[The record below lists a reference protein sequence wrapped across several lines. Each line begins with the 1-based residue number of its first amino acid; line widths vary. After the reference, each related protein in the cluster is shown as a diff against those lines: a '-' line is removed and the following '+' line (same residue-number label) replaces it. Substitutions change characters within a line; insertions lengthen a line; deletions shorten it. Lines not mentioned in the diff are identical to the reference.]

1 MAAEASGSNAV
12 PGRPRRPRQ
21 RWSRWLPQSLFGRLM
36 GVLAIGLMLA
46 QLLSA
51 AINAAERDQ
60 LLSRGFGAQPAQRIA
75 DVVKLLDSLAPAERE
90 RVVAVL
96 GVPPLVLSLQDQPAI
111 AVAAVGT
118 GRGPMFAA
126 RLRSALDDDRGERGE
141 REDRA
146 GRGERKEHDVRVEMR
161 PGFGPTLPMGAGLHR
176 HAEMMAGERPRRME
190 QGQGMAPGAGPGAG
204 PDGGRGAGATR
215 PKGPGAAM
223 AVLRA
228 EVQLRDGRW
237 ARFDTELPAPPDT
250 LPRRLVLSLAVL
262 LLAML
267 ALSWVAVRW
276 VVRPLHVLAQAA
288 QGLGED
294 IARPPLPETGP
305 REVQQAAQAFNTMQQ
320 RLARFIDERTRM
332 LTALSHDLK
341 TPLTRMRLRT
351 ELLDDEEAR
360 ARFESDLREM
370 EAMVTQTLEFMRGLG
385 GYEDKAPV
393 DVNALLA
400 SLQADNEA
408 MARPLQLL
416 GRAAAPYVGVPSLL
430 RRALGNL
437 IDNAMLHGGS
447 ATVRI
452 EDTPDSLLLHVLDTG
467 PGIPPAEL
475 ERVFEPFHRVE
486 ASRSRATGGTGLGLG
501 ITRSIARLHGG
512 DVVLHNR
519 PGGGLQALL
528 SLPRQP
534 TSGLAL

>member
-1 MAAEASGSNAV
+1 MSSEAPRPHSLFGSGWP
-12 PGRPRRPRQ
+12 PGPRWLRS
-21 RWSRWLPQSLFGRLM
+21 SRWLPQSLFGRLM
-36 GVLAIGLMLA
+36 VVLALGLMLA

-51 AINAAERDQ
+51 AINVAERDQ
-60 LLSRGFGAQPAQRIA
+60 LLARGLGAQPAQRIA

-96 GVPPLVLSLQDQPAI
+96 RVPPLVLSLQDQPAI
-111 AVAAVGT
+111 AIDAAAA
-118 GRGPMFAA
+118 GRGPLFAA
-126 RLRSALDDDRGERGE
+126 RLHAALDDERLQ
-141 REDRA
+141 R
-146 GRGERKEHDVRVEMR
+146 DVRVETR
-161 PGFGPTLPMGAGLHR
+161 SGFGPTLPMAEGTHR
-176 HAEMMAGERPRRME
+176 HAEMMAGERPRHMG
-190 QGQGMAPGAGPGAG
+190 QGQGMGQGAGQGAGRSAGQSATRSNSPGAGV
-204 PDGGRGAGATR
+204 
-215 PKGPGAAM
+215 
-223 AVLRA
+223 AVLRT

-294 IARPPLPETGP
+294 IAQAPLPETGP
-305 REVQQAAQAFNTMQQ
+305 REVRQAAQAFNTMQQ
-320 RLARFIDERTRM
+320 RLSRFISERTRM

-360 ARFESDLREM
+360 ARFESDLQEM
-370 EAMVTQTLEFMRGLG
+370 ETMVTQTLEFMRGLG
-385 GYEDKAPV
+385 GHEARAPV
-393 DVNALLA
+393 DINALLTA
-400 SLQADNEA
+400 LQSDNQA
-408 MARPLQLL
+408 MGRPLQVE
-416 GRAAAPYVGVPSLL
+416 GQAVAPYVGVPSLL

-437 IDNAMLHGGS
+437 IDNAMHHSGG

-452 EDTPDSLLLHVLDTG
+452 EDTPQCLWLHVLDSG
-467 PGIPPAEL
+467 PGIPEAEL

-528 SLPRQP
+528 SLPRQRASSP
-534 TSGLAL
+534 AA